1 MAFAAFKLKFQNYQK
16 KEFGWVG
23 NLHTFLSPTMEVL
36 YELLAPPWG
45 IFQGGMNML
54 AIDWVEYSA
63 DQLFAMTSLLAC

>member
-1 MAFAAFKLKFQNYQK
+1 MRLLQISINMAFAAFKLKFQNYQK

-54 AIDWVEYSA
+54 AID
-63 DQLFAMTSLLAC
+63 